1 MSQEVSRSLIIT
13 IIRRGQGDIVV
24 QSAIKAGASGA
35 TVMFGRGTGIHE
47 TQKLFGV
54 CIEPEK
60 EVVLCVVPRTIE
72 KRVLEEIVQNAA
84 LNKPGMGI
92 AFIIPVENV
101 FGVVH
106 QQE

>member
-1 MSQEVSRSLIIT
+1 
-13 IIRRGQGDIVV
+13 VV
-24 QSAIKAGASGA
+24 ESAIKSGASGA
-35 TVMFGRGTGIHE
+35 TVMFGRGMGIHE

-72 KRVLEEIVQNAA
+72 NKVLEEIVKRSE

-92 AFIIPVENV
+92 AFVIPVEKV

-106 QQE
+106 QQEE